1 MSTLNNTTASENI
14 SVVPMIRIPH
24 YIRFWYFLIFDIL
37 SLICTLFALY
47 FFLCDRTLRRSL
59 YNHVI
64 IILLG
69 INLLYE
75 LTDIPFHIHND
86 QHDVPWLASSTFYL
100 FWVFID
106 YSIYSLQIAL
116 FAWASIERHIL
127 IFHDQWVFTRKKR
140 LFIHYLPMITI
151 IVYYTIYYSM
161 VYFGIPCSYSF
172 DEYLSGGIYI
182 PCAFNRTFLATWD
195 LMVHQVIPTLLIM
208 IFCIALLIR
217 VTRQR
222 VRMRRSINWG
232 KQRKMTIQLLTISSI
247 YMVFNTP
254 WIVVIFAYQCGL
266 PLSIAIYGIIYGKFL
281 IYNIIFFFP
290 FMCLLSLPDLRIK
303 IRENILHC
311 GRQRGI
317 VPLAINTGNRAR
329 TQPNGG

>member
-1 MSTLNNTTASENI
+1 
-14 SVVPMIRIPH
+14 
-24 YIRFWYFLIFDIL
+24 
-37 SLICTLFALY
+37 
-47 FFLCDRTLRRSL
+47 
-59 YNHVI
+59 
-64 IILLG
+64 
-69 INLLYE
+69 

-161 VYFGIPCSYSF
+161 VYFGTPCSYSF

-222 VRMRRSINWG
+222 VRMRRSINWR
-232 KQRKMTIQLLTISSI
+232 KQRKMTVQLLTISSI